1 VAPLD
6 FPPSPIAPPLAT
18 VLPRGLH
25 PMAAMGTN
33 QLNAPL
39 RQALS
44 PWVRVPGLL
53 VDHTLRLWRGRPG
66 PWRGTAM
73 GSRVGSNSVTSAGE
87 AASKRFPKGRP
98 WPSTTT
104 SPFVPLPRV
113 VLPTQAPRFSPGQSC
128 RQPRFPPHRVGLG
141 RPVAPRTRAT
151 PSATRLGLPS
161 PGGAASRYWGTET
174 APARLAIGHRF
185 AGPRGGLR
193 RQADAGWVSGRRLA
207 RP

>member
-1 VAPLD
+1 M
-6 FPPSPIAPPLAT
+6 
-18 VLPRGLH
+18 PRFARRCRRGSE
-25 PMAAMGTN
+25 A
-33 QLNAPL
+33 
-39 RQALS
+39 QAFS
-44 PWVRVPGLL
+44 SITRSGF
-53 VDHTLRLWRGRPG
+53 WRGRPG

-161 PGGAASRYWGTET
+161 PGGAASRDWGTET